1 MARNNKIQEEE
12 VQKVPRELDIE
23 DDFNIDD
30 SAEVPN
36 VQLKEVEKV
45 ERINTRVPES
55 SYSNQQ
61 YTTPINPLRNE
72 RIIVRFLGRKN
83 GIWGDN
89 PKHVLAGGMS
99 ENAVRKFVVPL
110 LSTGAYV
117 NVLTNNEKEYLEQAL
132 GLEYNAMSIY
142 KKENNFWSDAN
153 PNGINSVT
161 LHKQDNYFDLSNP
174 VDYIKYKILLANK
187 NLIAPSLQVLEDKPK
202 ATYQYVIISE
212 NDETK
217 MAKSNMSVTM
227 RCYKEF
233 GKIEDDR
240 DKLRM
245 IVETITGKPTAP
257 NTKIDILQAEINK
270 LIQKDG
276 KMFLR
281 IATDELLDTKV
292 LIKKSIEAGLI
303 VKRGDYL
310 YVREDNSPLCEYGE
324 EPTFNIAAKYLS
336 NPKRQELKFSLEAK
350 LK

>member
-12 VQKVPRELDIE
+12 VQNVPQE
-23 DDFNIDD
+23 DLNFDLDD
-30 SAEVPN
+30 SVDVPN
-36 VQLKEVEKV
+36 VPLKEVKEVEK
-45 ERINTRVPES
+45 INTRVQERQ
-55 SYSNQQ
+55 YNQQ
-61 YTTPINPLRNE
+61 YTSTPVNPLRNE

-132 GLEYNAMSIY
+132 GLEYNAMSVY

-153 PNGINSVT
+153 PNGINSVL

-187 NLIAPSLQVLEDKPK
+187 NFIAPSLQVLEDRPK
-202 ATYQYVIISE
+202 ATYQFVIISE

-217 MAKSNMSVTM
+217 VAKNNMSVTM

-233 GKIEDDR
+233 GKIEGNK
-240 DKLRM
+240 DKLRL
-245 IVETITGKPTAP
+245 IVELITGKPTAP
-257 NTKIDILQAEINK
+257 NVKTDVLEAQINN

-281 IATDELLDTKV
+281 IITDELLDTKV
-292 LIKKSIEAGLI
+292 LIKKSLEAGLI
-303 VKRGDYL
+303 AKRGDQLYL
-310 YVREDNSPLCEYGE
+310 REGNTPLCEYGE

-336 NPKRQELKFSLEAK
+336 NPKRQEIKFSLEAK

>member
-12 VQKVPRELDIE
+12 VQNVPQDDLDF
-23 DDFNIDD
+23 DLDD
-30 SAEVPN
+30 SVEVPN
-36 VQLKEVEKV
+36 VPLKEVKEVEK
-45 ERINTRVPES
+45 INTRVQERQ
-55 SYSNQQ
+55 YNQQ
-61 YTTPINPLRNE
+61 YTSTPINPLRNE

-132 GLEYNAMSIY
+132 GLEYNAMSVY

-153 PNGINSVT
+153 PNGINSVL

-187 NLIAPSLQVLEDKPK
+187 NFIAPSLQVLEDKPK
-202 ATYQYVIISE
+202 ATYQFVIISE

-217 MAKSNMSVTM
+217 VAKNNMSVTM

-233 GKIEDDR
+233 GKIEGNK
-240 DKLRM
+240 DKLRL
-245 IVETITGKPTAP
+245 IVELITGKPTAP
-257 NTKIDILQAEINK
+257 NVKTDILEAQINN

-281 IATDELLDTKV
+281 IITDELLDTKV
-292 LIKKSIEAGLI
+292 LIKKSLEAGLI
-303 VKRGDYL
+303 AKRGDQLYL
-310 YVREDNSPLCEYGE
+310 REGNTPLCEYGE

-336 NPKRQELKFSLEAK
+336 NPKRQEIKFSLEAK
-350 LK
+350 LKQ

>member
-12 VQKVPRELDIE
+12 VQNVPQEDLDF
-23 DDFNIDD
+23 DLDD
-30 SAEVPN
+30 SVEVPN
-36 VQLKEVEKV
+36 VPLKEVKEVEK
-45 ERINTRVPES
+45 INTRVQEKQ
-55 SYSNQQ
+55 YNQQ
-61 YTTPINPLRNE
+61 YTSTPINPLRNE

-132 GLEYNAMSIY
+132 GLEYNAMSVY

-153 PNGINSVT
+153 PNGINSVL

-187 NLIAPSLQVLEDKPK
+187 NFIAPSLQVLEDKPK
-202 ATYQYVIISE
+202 ATYQFVIISE

-217 MAKSNMSVTM
+217 VAKNNMSVTM

-233 GKIEDDR
+233 GKIEGNK
-240 DKLRM
+240 DKLRL
-245 IVETITGKPTAP
+245 IVELITGKPTAP
-257 NTKIDILQAEINK
+257 NVKTDVLEAQINN

-281 IATDELLDTKV
+281 IITDELLDTKV
-292 LIKKSIEAGLI
+292 LIKKSLEAGLI
-303 VKRGDYL
+303 AKRGDQLYL
-310 YVREDNSPLCEYGE
+310 REDGSPLCEYGE

-336 NPKRQELKFSLEAK
+336 NPKRQEIKFSLEAK
-350 LK
+350 LKQ

>member
-12 VQKVPRELDIE
+12 VQNVPQEDLDF
-23 DDFNIDD
+23 DLDD
-30 SAEVPN
+30 SVEVPN
-36 VQLKEVEKV
+36 VPLKEVKEVEK
-45 ERINTRVPES
+45 INTRVQEKQ
-55 SYSNQQ
+55 YNQQ
-61 YTTPINPLRNE
+61 YTNTPVNPLRNE

-117 NVLTNNEKEYLEQAL
+117 NVLTNNEKEYLEQVL
-132 GLEYNAMSIY
+132 GLEYNAMSVY

-153 PNGINSVT
+153 PNGINSVL

-187 NLIAPSLQVLEDKPK
+187 NFIAPSLQVLEDKPK
-202 ATYQYVIISE
+202 ATYQFVIISE

-217 MAKSNMSVTM
+217 VAKNNMSVTM

-233 GKIEDDR
+233 GKIEGNK
-240 DKLRM
+240 DKLRL
-245 IVETITGKPTAP
+245 IVELITGKPTAP
-257 NTKIDILQAEINK
+257 NVKTDVLEAQINN

-281 IATDELLDTKV
+281 IITDELLDTKV
-292 LIKKSIEAGLI
+292 LIKKSLEAGLI
-303 VKRGDYL
+303 AKRGDQLYL
-310 YVREDNSPLCEYGE
+310 REDGSPLCEYGE

-336 NPKRQELKFSLEAK
+336 NPKRQEIKFSLEAK
-350 LK
+350 LKQ

>member
-12 VQKVPRELDIE
+12 VQNVPQE
-23 DDFNIDD
+23 DLNFDLDD
-30 SAEVPN
+30 SVDVPN
-36 VQLKEVEKV
+36 VPLKEVKEVEK
-45 ERINTRVPES
+45 INTRVQERQ
-55 SYSNQQ
+55 YNQQ
-61 YTTPINPLRNE
+61 YTNTPVNPLRNE

-132 GLEYNAMSIY
+132 GLEYNAMSVY

-153 PNGINSVT
+153 PNGINSVL

-187 NLIAPSLQVLEDKPK
+187 NFIAPSLQVLEDKPK
-202 ATYQYVIISE
+202 ATYQFVIISE

-217 MAKSNMSVTM
+217 VAKNNMSVTM

-233 GKIEDDR
+233 GKIEGNK
-240 DKLRM
+240 DKLRL
-245 IVETITGKPTAP
+245 IVELITGKPTAP
-257 NTKIDILQAEINK
+257 NVKTDVLEAQINN

-281 IATDELLDTKV
+281 IITDELLDTKV
-292 LIKKSIEAGLI
+292 LIKKSLEAGLI
-303 VKRGDYL
+303 AKRGDQLYL
-310 YVREDNSPLCEYGE
+310 REGNTPLCEYGE

-336 NPKRQELKFSLEAK
+336 NPKRQEIKFSLEAK

>member
-12 VQKVPRELDIE
+12 VQNVPQE
-23 DDFNIDD
+23 DLNFDLDD
-30 SAEVPN
+30 SVDVPN
-36 VQLKEVEKV
+36 VPLKEVKEVEK
-45 ERINTRVPES
+45 INTRVQERQ
-55 SYSNQQ
+55 YNQQ
-61 YTTPINPLRNE
+61 YTNTPVNPLRNE

-132 GLEYNAMSIY
+132 GLEYNAMSVY

-153 PNGINSVT
+153 PNGINSVL

-187 NLIAPSLQVLEDKPK
+187 NFIAPSLQVLEDRPK
-202 ATYQYVIISE
+202 ATYQFVIISE

-217 MAKSNMSVTM
+217 VAKNNMSVTM

-233 GKIEDDR
+233 GKIEGNK
-240 DKLRM
+240 DKLRL
-245 IVETITGKPTAP
+245 IVELITGKPTAP
-257 NTKIDILQAEINK
+257 NVKTDVLEAQINN

-281 IATDELLDTKV
+281 IITDELLDTKV
-292 LIKKSIEAGLI
+292 LIKKSLEAGLI
-303 VKRGDYL
+303 AKRGDQLYL
-310 YVREDNSPLCEYGE
+310 REGNTPLCEYGE

-336 NPKRQELKFSLEAK
+336 NPKRQEIKFSLEAK

>member
-12 VQKVPRELDIE
+12 VQNVPQE
-23 DDFNIDD
+23 DLNFDLDD
-30 SAEVPN
+30 SVDVPN
-36 VQLKEVEKV
+36 VPLKEVKEVEK
-45 ERINTRVPES
+45 INTRVQERQ
-55 SYSNQQ
+55 YNQQ
-61 YTTPINPLRNE
+61 YTSTPVNPLRNE

-132 GLEYNAMSIY
+132 GLEYNAMSVY

-153 PNGINSVT
+153 PNGINSVL

-187 NLIAPSLQVLEDKPK
+187 NFIAPSLQVLEDRPK
-202 ATYQYVIISE
+202 ATYQFVIISE

-217 MAKSNMSVTM
+217 VAKNNMSVTM

-233 GKIEDDR
+233 GKIEGNK
-240 DKLRM
+240 DKLRL
-245 IVETITGKPTAP
+245 IVELITGKPTAP
-257 NTKIDILQAEINK
+257 NVKTDVLEAQINN

-281 IATDELLDTKV
+281 IITDELLDTKV
-292 LIKKSIEAGLI
+292 LIKKSLEAGLI
-303 VKRGDYL
+303 AKRGDQLYL
-310 YVREDNSPLCEYGE
+310 REGNTPLCEYGE

>member
-12 VQKVPRELDIE
+12 VQNVPQENLDF
-23 DDFNIDD
+23 DLDD
-30 SAEVPN
+30 SVEVPS
-36 VQLKEVEKV
+36 VPLKEVKEVEK
-45 ERINTRVPES
+45 INTRVQERQ
-55 SYSNQQ
+55 YNQQ
-61 YTTPINPLRNE
+61 YTSTPINPLRNE

-132 GLEYNAMSIY
+132 GLEYNAMSVY

-153 PNGINSVT
+153 PNGINSVL

-187 NLIAPSLQVLEDKPK
+187 NFIAPSLQVLEDKPK
-202 ATYQYVIISE
+202 ATYQFVIISE

-217 MAKSNMSVTM
+217 VAKNNMSVTM

-233 GKIEDDR
+233 GKIEGNK
-240 DKLRM
+240 DKLRL
-245 IVETITGKPTAP
+245 IVELITGKPTAP
-257 NTKIDILQAEINK
+257 NVKTEVLEAQINN

-281 IATDELLDTKV
+281 IITDELLDTKV
-292 LIKKSIEAGLI
+292 LIKKSLEAGLI
-303 VKRGDYL
+303 AKRGDQLYL
-310 YVREDNSPLCEYGE
+310 REGNTPLCEYGE

-336 NPKRQELKFSLEAK
+336 NPKRQEIKFSLEAK

>member
-12 VQKVPRELDIE
+12 VQNVPQEDLDF
-23 DDFNIDD
+23 DLDD
-30 SAEVPN
+30 SVEVPN
-36 VQLKEVEKV
+36 VPLKEVKEVEK
-45 ERINTRVPES
+45 INTRVQERQ
-55 SYSNQQ
+55 YNQQ
-61 YTTPINPLRNE
+61 YTSTPVNPLRNE

-132 GLEYNAMSIY
+132 GLEYNAMSVY

-153 PNGINSVT
+153 PNGINSVL

-187 NLIAPSLQVLEDKPK
+187 NFIAPSLQVLEDKPK
-202 ATYQYVIISE
+202 ATYQFVIISE

-217 MAKSNMSVTM
+217 VAKNNMSVTM

-233 GKIEDDR
+233 GKIEGNK
-240 DKLRM
+240 DKLRL
-245 IVETITGKPTAP
+245 IVELITGKPTAP
-257 NTKIDILQAEINK
+257 NVKTDVLEAQINN

-281 IATDELLDTKV
+281 IITDELLDTKV
-292 LIKKSIEAGLI
+292 LIKKSLEAGLI
-303 VKRGDYL
+303 AKRGDQLYL
-310 YVREDNSPLCEYGE
+310 REDGSPLCEYGE

-336 NPKRQELKFSLEAK
+336 NPKRQEIKFSLEAK